1 MAWQQL
7 GGLHQIVL
15 DDGRV
20 VYKWE
25 SPMSFA
31 LVEIEGIGIFT
42 VKSSLWWSMA
52 IHSLIEGEKRNGGEK
67 SSSIFSFFLSSARG
81 QWESRRKRR
90 RMGTIADLRTK
101 REILQDLFF
110 FSALCCISKK
120 QWGRKRRGVETSGI
134 RLCKCRLPLV
144 FDLISCPYRK

>member
-1 MAWQQL
+1 MM
-7 GGLHQIVL
+7 GVL
-15 DDGRV
+15 YINGNRPRCG
-20 VYKWE
+20 WLRL
-25 SPMSFA
+25 SFA
-31 LVEIEGIGIFT
+31 WVEIEGIGIFT
-42 VKSSLWWSMA
+42 VKSSLRWSMA
-52 IHSLIEGEKRNGGEK
+52 IHSLIEGEKRNGGET

-81 QWESRRKRR
+81 QWESRRRRRRR

-144 FDLISCPYRK
+144 FDLIDDPYRK